1 MRRVSEPSTGELVKE
16 LADEVRTL
24 LRQEMR
30 LAKLEVG
37 EKGRRL
43 GSGAIVLAAAGFLA
57 FFAFAAATV
66 TAILALS
73 IVMSPLW
80 ASLIVAG
87 GYALTAGILALV
99 GVARLRRIGPPVPE
113 ETLASVKEDV
123 RWARTHLRS
132 VKR

>member
-1 MRRVSEPSTGELVKE
+1 MKREREPSTGELVKE

-24 LRQEMR
+24 LRQEVR
-30 LAKLEVG
+30 LAKVEVG
-37 EKGRRL
+37 EKGRRF
-43 GSGAIVLAAAGFLA
+43 GTGAIVLAAAGFLG

-66 TAILALS
+66 TTILALS
-73 IVMSPLW
+73 IVMPPLW

-87 GYALTAGILALV
+87 GYALIAGILALA
-99 GVARLRRIGPPVPE
+99 GVVRLRRVGPPVPE

-123 RWARTHLRS
+123 RWATTHLRS